1 MVWYIPGDCA
11 RKKITRSSAFIG
23 RVERAAANP
32 DEGES
37 MRSCPS
43 SRWMYILGSSA
54 YLVAHYTM
62 TTNPIAPVQSNTRL
76 AVRARCFFSNTSVWL
91 GFSQQQF
98 EGYCVSRGRILAE
111 IISAKKCLLWEFFN
125 KNVTN
130 FWKCPKII
138 VPLHR
143 ELKNRRSSS
152 QFATIAQLA
161 EQLTCNEQVV
171 GSIPISSSQ

>member
-1 MVWYIPGDCA
+1 
-11 RKKITRSSAFIG
+11 
-23 RVERAAANP
+23 
-32 DEGES
+32 
-37 MRSCPS
+37 
-43 SRWMYILGSSA
+43 MYILGSSA

-76 AVRARCFFSNTSVWL
+76 AVRARCFFAIPLCSSDFPSSSL
-91 GFSQQQF
+91 KGIAFP
-98 EGYCVSRGRILAE
+98 EAGYWQRLFLLR
-111 IISAKKCLLWEFFN
+111 SACFGSFFN

-171 GSIPISSSQ
+171 GSIPISSSKCALGRPFT